1 VSRLVKVQKLSDEI
15 IEVVSNSAPP
25 SAGNG
30 CLSESGVSFFD
41 DTFWDLWLQ
50 KIYRNFASMKFQ
62 WLLLLYIPIIWGM
75 FHINPDTK
83 LPWISEVAGLAFL
96 GGGFLTL
103 ATSRMIAKTKLKE
116 TDELNTDQ

>member
-1 VSRLVKVQKLSDEI
+1 MSRLVKVSKLPDSQ
-15 IEVVSNSAPP
+15 PP
-25 SAGNG
+25 PAAAE
-30 CLSESGVSFFD
+30 CLNESSVSFFD

-103 ATSRMIAKTKLKE
+103 ATSRMVAKTKLKE
-116 TDELNTDQ
+116 TTELNTDQ